1 MRGYRPRHGWPEAS
15 GRAYRTQTGGCAM
28 LEGMTLILRW
38 LLLGCALLL
47 LTQMDI
53 GIEVR
58 SFGSALWAA
67 FVIGLLNAFVRPLLI
82 LLTLPVT
89 VLTLGL
95 FLFVINALTFQMAS
109 GLLEGFQVA
118 GFWNALLGSVLYSIM
133 SLVIDVAIQRLFGPR
148 PPQIG

>member
-1 MRGYRPRHGWPEAS
+1 MI
-15 GRAYRTQTGGCAM
+15 
-28 LEGMTLILRW
+28 LLLRW

-47 LTQMDI
+47 LTQLNI

-67 FVIGLLNAFVRPLLI
+67 FVLGLLNAFVRPLLI

-95 FLFVINALTFQMAS
+95 FIFVINALTFQMAS
-109 GLLEGFQVA
+109 GLLDGFQVS
-118 GFWNALLGSVLYSIM
+118 GFWSALLGSVLYSVF
-133 SLVIDVAIQRLFGPR
+133 SLVIDVAIQRLVVRGPSSAR
-148 PPQIG
+148 